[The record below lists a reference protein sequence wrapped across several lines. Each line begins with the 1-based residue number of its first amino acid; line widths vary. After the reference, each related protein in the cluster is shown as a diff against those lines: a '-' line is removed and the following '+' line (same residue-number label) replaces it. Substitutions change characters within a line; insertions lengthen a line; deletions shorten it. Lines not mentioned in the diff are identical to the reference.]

1 VLSLAKNINLSEKTR
16 KPQTY
21 LKVALL
27 VICIG
32 VALMLIGLYTTV
44 YLCFLGFLILLGGMI
59 VVFDVFL
66 RMKVKEKFF
75 ENIVFDIWF
84 GQRRKIGLTLG
95 VAMLLSFLIIMA
107 SAGSYVF
114 SPQTESEKNW
124 NTVRAVAMIICAL
137 YVFVFTFFIIISGII
152 IHFPKVIEWLKK

>member
-1 VLSLAKNINLSEKTR
+1 M
-16 KPQTY
+16 
-21 LKVALL
+21 
-27 VICIG
+27 VIGI
-32 VALMLIGLYTTV
+32 YTTI
-44 YLCFLGFLILLGGMI
+44 YLCFLGFLILLGASI
-59 VVFDVFL
+59 IVFDVFL
-66 RMKVKEKFF
+66 RMKGKEQMSMKEKFF